1 MKMILKRA
9 LGSTVLSLLMPCFLL
24 CLPVGCKTNPPTA
37 AALQRLQGTWEGVLV
52 GQEKDG
58 KITIN
63 ITGNSLHFH
72 RDTNFWYETTF
83 TLPAGTHPQQLHA
96 TIKDGPDKD
105 STGKVVRAIFKTGD
119 GNFTLAINQDP
130 AQEPPKSFG
139 DDTPGVIRYEF
150 WRVQPQNKNVAA
162 STSGETGQP
171 QQITGNAK
179 VLEQGRKH
187 PAEMANI
194 ASGPDLF
201 GAPIAFQNNSAGIR
215 KVYWI
220 DKNGERQPYCELKP
234 GENCGIG
241 TYLSHPWVVTDAD
254 GNALGL
260 YYPDGQKRTVTL
272 E

>member
-9 LGSTVLSLLMPCFLL
+9 LGFTVLSLLLPCVLL
-24 CLPVGCKTNPPTA
+24 CLQAGCATHPTTA
-37 AALQRLQGTWEGVLV
+37 AKLQRLQGTWEGVLV

-58 KITIN
+58 KITIT

-72 RDTNFWYETTF
+72 RDTNFWFETTF
-83 TLPAGTHPQQLHA
+83 TLPAGTDPQQMRT

-105 STGKVVRAIFKTGD
+105 SIGKMVPAIFKTGD
-119 GNFTLAINQDP
+119 GNLTLAVNQDNEH
-130 AQEPPKSFG
+130 EPPKGFD
-139 DDTPGVIRYEF
+139 DDTPGIIHYEF
-150 WRVQPQNKNVAA
+150 WRVQKKNVEA
-162 STSGETGQP
+162 STANATNQP
-171 QQITGNAK
+171 QQTTDNAK
-179 VLEQGRKH
+179 ALEQSRKH
-187 PAEMANI
+187 PAEMAKI

-201 GAPIAFQNNSAGIR
+201 GAPIAFQNNSAGVR
-215 KVYWI
+215 KVYWL

-234 GENCGIG
+234 GEHCEIG

-260 YYPDGQKRTVTL
+260 YSPDGQKRTVTL

>member
-1 MKMILKRA
+1 MKMTLKRA
-9 LGSTVLSLLMPCFLL
+9 LCFTALSLLLPCVLL
-24 CLPVGCKTNPPTA
+24 GLLAGCATHPPTA
-37 AALQRLQGTWEGVLV
+37 AKLQRLQGTWEGVLV

-58 KITIN
+58 KITIT

-72 RDTNFWYETTF
+72 RDTNFWYATTF
-83 TLPAGTHPQQLHA
+83 TLPAGTDPQQLHA

-150 WRVQPQNKNVAA
+150 WRAQPQNKKVEA

-171 QQITGNAK
+171 QPITGKAK
-179 VLEQGRKH
+179 APEQGMRH
-187 PAEMANI
+187 PAERAKI
-194 ASGPDLF
+194 ASGADLF
-201 GAPIAFQNNSAGIR
+201 GTPIAFQNNSAGIR
-215 KVYWI
+215 KVYWL
-220 DKNGERQPYCELKP
+220 DTNGERKPYCELKP
-234 GENCGIG
+234 GENCGLG
-241 TYLSHPWVVTDAD
+241 TYLSHPWVVTDAEE
-254 GNALGL
+254 NALGL
-260 YYPDGQKRTVTL
+260 YFPDGQKRTVTL